1 MIPKPKKSTNTSN
14 EDDDYVD
21 IEDDEDDDEDD
32 EIIDT
37 EEISPEK
44 LQEFLNNKSI
54 QKIFQGFDQNLCIKR
69 GKNKYE
75 VDDEYGSEYT
85 DEDEKS
91 CYTPSS
97 ESSSN
102 DQSKEEEEEGTQ
114 IETPA
119 CVMHPKKVVE
129 EDKKELPA
137 KEIPQLSQ
145 SLQMKRLEKN
155 NQDII
160 KSKIPLSND

>member
-54 QKIFQGFDQNLCIKR
+54 QKIF
-69 GKNKYE
+69 
-75 VDDEYGSEYT
+75 
-85 DEDEKS
+85 
-91 CYTPSS
+91 
-97 ESSSN
+97 
-102 DQSKEEEEEGTQ
+102 
-114 IETPA
+114 
-119 CVMHPKKVVE
+119 
-129 EDKKELPA
+129 
-137 KEIPQLSQ
+137 
-145 SLQMKRLEKN
+145 
-155 NQDII
+155 
-160 KSKIPLSND
+160 